1 MTNVVMVALYKDN
14 HFVRASHLFVFFPS
28 FSGNGYH
35 IICIYIYYNNMDIV
49 VPKNM

>member
-14 HFVRASHLFVFFPS
+14 HFVRASHLFVLFHHLVEM
-28 FSGNGYH
+28 G
-35 IICIYIYYNNMDIV
+35 IICIYIYNNNNMDIV